1 MTSNEAKFADLV
13 VNYDQRILEAR
24 NYIKENFGVSST
36 YNEEEGKLDLFV
48 DDAINEGLQVMAAKE
63 YIENTLPAGTVLLN
77 A

>member
-36 YNEEEGKLDLFV
+36 YNEEGKLDLFV

-77 A
+77 V